1 MKNYYEQQLILLDSI
16 SATLDD
22 MIQLSNYQPLQLVT
36 DDIEVQ
42 LLQVHG
48 REMTQ
53 AVQSKMRMLGLL

>member
-22 MIQLSNYQPLQLVT
+22 MLQLAKYQPLGLVT

>member
-1 MKNYYEQQLILLDSI
+1 MKQYYEQQLILLDSI

-22 MIQLSNYQPLQLVT
+22 MIQLANYQPLQLVT
-36 DDIEVQ
+36 DDVEVQ

>member
-22 MIQLSNYQPLQLVT
+22 MLQLAKYQPLRLVA

-42 LLQVHG
+42 LLQVQG

>member
-22 MIQLSNYQPLQLVT
+22 MLQLAKYQPLQFLV
-36 DDIEVQ
+36 DDVEVQ

>member
-1 MKNYYEQQLILLDSI
+1 MKDYYEQQLILLDSI

-22 MIQLSNYQPLQLVT
+22 MLQLAKYQPLRIVA

>member
-22 MIQLSNYQPLQLVT
+22 MLQLAKYQPLRLVA
-36 DDIEVQ
+36 DDVEVQ
-42 LLQVHG
+42 LLQVQG